1 MIHWQSAI
9 TRNMDRIVPIVRGQN
24 SVSSVCLPPISSNE
38 NEPVRPGSLAVLFVE
53 LRGECTAILNR
64 ICYVQTN
71 HSWHQAPPIYI
82 IFNNYILLKN
92 CMLLNNYTIHYPLHD
107 TLVKQLHYPLSITWH
122 VSQTITLSI
131 IHYMTR

>member
-1 MIHWQSAI
+1 
-9 TRNMDRIVPIVRGQN
+9 MDRIVPIVRGQN

-71 HSWHQAPPIYI
+71 HS
-82 IFNNYILLKN
+82 
-92 CMLLNNYTIHYPLHD
+92 
-107 TLVKQLHYPLSITWH
+107 
-122 VSQTITLSI
+122 
-131 IHYMTR
+131 